1 MKFSKHALVAS
12 SLALVFG
19 VNLFADEVYTIQ
31 NKTLKEALEIISK
44 KSNLSYISNDEVLE
58 TKRVNNIQNIEGTQQ
73 ALDKILEGTGL
84 KAVIQNEAIVI
95 VKEKVE
101 GKGTVLEAISV
112 NTGKI
117 GSAENG
123 YLVEDVKTLGVW
135 GNLSLQDTPYSMTVL
150 SSDLLENTITSN
162 MNQVAKVNPVMVN
175 QENASQ
181 NGEISTAIRGFG
193 VAQALIDGIPLAGS
207 YFGTSTNEVDRIE
220 VISGL
225 SGFLYGSGN
234 VGGTINYALKYPTLK
249 PITKISVGNNGG
261 QNYYTSVDTSQN
273 ITDKLSVR
281 VFGNYQGGDTA
292 IENYEDEEKL
302 IGVSFAYKPTDNLDL
317 GLYYAHRES
326 TTGMKPIWIIDG
338 KMPNAKDFDTKKLYT
353 PSWANVDVD
362 SDKVELKANYNFN
375 DNLRFRTA
383 YIYKEADRTRP
394 YFYNTID
401 TNTGNLG
408 RSLYWFYPQTTKNDG
423 AYTYLD
429 GDFNTGSVHHA
440 LTFGGSFGTE
450 KFYERGWDET
460 PWGDALGSSNI
471 NDYNSWNYTILDS
484 QNKILSRKKFNT
496 NVVLGDNITFSE
508 QWSALVGVNYA
519 SMKTKEY
526 RSDGS
531 LGGDYDKS
539 ELTPTLSFIYK
550 PIEDLTT
557 YVTYMESLQDGDIIN
572 DPIDTNYGKVFD
584 PLTSKQYEVGA
595 KWSINQDLLLSTA
608 LFRIEKANNMTEYFA
623 DNGNGKTQTTTQD
636 GEQIN
641 QGVEVLVT
649 GKPTDS
655 LTLMGGVTYLSPKV
669 EKTSNKA
676 LEGKESTEV
685 AKYQAKMYAEYR
697 LPVSPKIFLNGGVYY
712 TGTQWVDNANTQKLD
727 AYKTVDFGA
736 RYETKLEGYDTT
748 FRIYASNITDE
759 KYWANNS
766 TLSDPRSV
774 AFNVTVKF

>member
-44 KSNLSYISNDEVLE
+44 KSNLSYIANDEVLE

-95 VKEKVE
+95 VKEKAI

-249 PITKISVGNNGG
+249 PNTKISVGNNGG

-326 TTGMKPIWIIDG
+326 TTGMKPTWIIDG

-362 SDKVELKANYNFN
+362 SDKVELKANYNFS

-383 YIYKEADRTRP
+383 YIYKDADRNRP

-423 AYTYLD
+423 AYAYLD
-429 GDFNTGSVHHA
+429 SDFDTSFIHHA

-450 KFYERGWDET
+450 KFYDSGDHDS
-460 PWGDALGSSNI
+460 PWGASLGSNNI
-471 NDYNSWNYTILDS
+471 NDYNSWNYTIPKGIESKSLA
-484 QNKILSRKKFNT
+484 RKNFNT
-496 NVVLGDNITFSE
+496 NIVLGDNITFTE
-508 QWSALVGVNYA
+508 QWSALIGANYA
-519 SMKTKEY
+519 SMENKNGQGVTQ
-526 RSDGS
+526 
-531 LGGDYDKS
+531 YDKS
-539 ELTPTLSFIYK
+539 ELTPTFSLIYK

-557 YVTYMESLQDGDIIN
+557 YVTYMESLQNGNVIDE
-572 DPIDTNYGKVFD
+572 PVDTNDGKVFD
-584 PLTSKQYEVGA
+584 PLKSKQYEVGA
-595 KWSINQDLLLSTA
+595 KWSIKEDLLLSTA

-759 KYWANNS
+759 KYWANTT

-774 AFNVTVKF
+774 AFNVTLKF